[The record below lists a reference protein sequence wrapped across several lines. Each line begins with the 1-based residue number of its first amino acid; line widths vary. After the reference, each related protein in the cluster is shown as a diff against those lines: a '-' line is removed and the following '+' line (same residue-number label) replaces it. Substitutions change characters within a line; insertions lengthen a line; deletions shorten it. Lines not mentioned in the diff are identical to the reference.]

1 VVPLIDLSRRLVA
14 NSESFHAVVQEV
26 LTSGNV
32 LLAQQTEIFEES
44 FASFVGTKYG
54 VAVSSG
60 ASALQLSLAA
70 LGIGEGDEVI
80 VPAMT
85 AVPTASA
92 VCAVGARPVI
102 VDIDDETAAIDFDQ
116 VESAMTERTRAVIVV
131 HLYGRPVANIE
142 RLMNLGVKVV
152 EDCAQSHGATRGLT
166 GSVGAYSFYPTK
178 NLGGIGDGGMIVTD
192 DIEIAERVRRLRV
205 HGQSEQYVH
214 IEVSQ
219 NHRMSEIEAAWLN
232 IVLSQLEDGN
242 QRRRDI
248 AARYQLANPNI
259 RWQASHLN
267 HVYHLAVA
275 LTPNRNDFRQ
285 AMLKH
290 GVATGIHYPL
300 ALTQQPAL
308 QEFVTNACPVAE
320 KWASECVSLP
330 CFPELTDDEVDDVCA
345 ALVEIDQ

>member
-1 VVPLIDLSRRLVA
+1 VVPLIDLSRRLLA

-32 LLAQQTEIFEES
+32 LLARQTEIFEES

>member
-1 VVPLIDLSRRLVA
+1 MVPLIDLSRRLIS
-14 NSESFHAVVQEV
+14 NSDSFQAIVQEI
-26 LTSGNV
+26 LTSGKV
-32 LLAQQTEIFEES
+32 LLDQQTEIFEKS

-116 VESAMTERTRAVIVV
+116 VELAITERTQAVIVV
-131 HLYGRPVANIE
+131 HLYGRPVANID

-178 NLGGIGDGGMIVTD
+178 NLGGIGDGGMVVTD
-192 DIEIAERVRRLRV
+192 DTEIAERVRRLRV
-205 HGQSEQYVH
+205 HGQSEQYMH

-232 IVLSQLEDGN
+232 VVLPQLDRGN
-242 QRRRDI
+242 ERRRKI
-248 AARYQLANPNI
+248 AERYRLANSSI
-259 RWQASHLN
+259 RWQAHDVN
-267 HVYHLAVA
+267 HIYHLAVA
-275 LTPNRNDFRQ
+275 RISDREEFRKR
-285 AMLKH
+285 LVSRGIST
-290 GVATGIHYPL
+290 GVNYPL

-308 QEFVTNACPVAE
+308 QRFVLEACPVAE
-320 KWASECVSLP
+320 RWASECVSLP
-330 CFPELTDDEVDDVCA
+330 CFPELTD
-345 ALVEIDQ
+345 VEIDEVCQGLADQSQ

>member
-1 VVPLIDLSRRLVA
+1 MVPLIDLSRRLLA

-32 LLAQQTEIFEES
+32 LLARQTEIFEES

>member
-1 VVPLIDLSRRLVA
+1 MVPLIDLSRRLLA

-330 CFPELTDDEVDDVCA
+330 CFPELTDDEADDVCA

>member
-1 VVPLIDLSRRLVA
+1 MVPLIDLSRRLLA

-32 LLAQQTEIFEES
+32 LLAQQTEMFEKS
-44 FASFVGTKYG
+44 FSTFAGTKYG

-166 GSVGAYSFYPTK
+166 GTVGAYSFYPTK

-192 DIEIAERVRRLRV
+192 DVEIAERVRRLRV

-232 IVLSQLEDGN
+232 VVLPDLVSGN
-242 QRRRDI
+242 ERRRKI
-248 AARYQLANPNI
+248 AEQYRLANAKI
-259 RWQASHLN
+259 RWQKSEAN

-275 LTPNRNDFRQ
+275 RISDREAFRQ
-285 AMLKH
+285 QLVSRGIST
-290 GVATGIHYPL
+290 GVHYPF

-308 QEFVTNACPVAE
+308 QPFVTGACPVAE
-320 KWASECVSLP
+320 RWASECVSLP
-330 CFPELTDDEVDDVCA
+330 CFPELTDDEIDAVCQ
-345 ALVEIDQ
+345 ALAESSQ

>member
-1 VVPLIDLSRRLVA
+1 
-14 NSESFHAVVQEV
+14 
-26 LTSGNV
+26 
-32 LLAQQTEIFEES
+32 
-44 FASFVGTKYG
+44 
-54 VAVSSG
+54 
-60 ASALQLSLAA
+60 
-70 LGIGEGDEVI
+70 
-80 VPAMT
+80 
-85 AVPTASA
+85 
-92 VCAVGARPVI
+92 
-102 VDIDDETAAIDFDQ
+102 
-116 VESAMTERTRAVIVV
+116 MTERTQAVIAV
-131 HLYGRPVANIE
+131 HLYGRPVD
-142 RLMNLGVKVV
+142 NLDKLTNMGVKIV
-152 EDCAQSHGATRGLT
+152 EDCAQSHGATHGLT
-166 GSVGAYSFYPTK
+166 GSIGAYSFYPTK
-178 NLGGIGDGGMIVTD
+178 NLGGIGDGGMVITD
-192 DIEIAERVRRLRV
+192 DQDVAERLSRLRV

-219 NHRMSEIEAAWLN
+219 NHRISEIEAAWLN
-232 IVLSQLEDGN
+232 IVLSQLEVGN

-275 LTPNRNDFRQ
+275 LTPNRNDFCQ

-345 ALVEIDQ
+345 ALVDIDR

>member
-1 VVPLIDLSRRLVA
+1 MVPLIDLSRRLLA

-32 LLAQQTEIFEES
+32 LLAQQTEMFEKS
-44 FASFVGTKYG
+44 FSTFAGTKYG

-166 GSVGAYSFYPTK
+166 GTVGAYSFYPTK

-192 DIEIAERVRRLRV
+192 DIEIAEVLNEMMKRACDFEKPKVTMTSSTATTTATTTAYRKPMVEVKAKDEVEAFKTEEADRVLV
-205 HGQSEQYVH
+205 EPV
-214 IEVSQ
+214 VVV
-219 NHRMSEIEAAWLN
+219 EAA
-232 IVLSQLEDGN
+232 
-242 QRRRDI
+242 
-248 AARYQLANPNI
+248 YPNLV
-259 RWQASHLN
+259 SN
-267 HVYHLAVA
+267 
-275 LTPNRNDFRQ
+275 NKMNS
-285 AMLKH
+285 LKMTRT
-290 GVATGIHYPL
+290 V
-300 ALTQQPAL
+300 
-308 QEFVTNACPVAE
+308 
-320 KWASECVSLP
+320 
-330 CFPELTDDEVDDVCA
+330 
-345 ALVEIDQ
+345 

>member
-1 VVPLIDLSRRLVA
+1 VVPLIDLSRRLIS
-14 NSESFHAVVQEV
+14 NSDSFHAVVQGI

-32 LLAQQTEIFEES
+32 LLAQQTEMFEES
-44 FASFVGTKYG
+44 FASFAGARYG

-92 VCAVGARPVI
+92 VCAVGA
-102 VDIDDETAAIDFDQ
+102 
-116 VESAMTERTRAVIVV
+116 
-131 HLYGRPVANIE
+131 RPVANIE

-178 NLGGIGDGGMIVTD
+178 NLGGIGDGGMVVTD
-192 DIEIAERVRRLRV
+192 DPDVADRVRRLRV

-232 IVLSQLEDGN
+232 VVLPQLVSGN
-242 QRRRDI
+242 ERRRKI
-248 AARYQLANPNI
+248 AEQYRLANASI
-259 RWQASHLN
+259 RWQKYDAN
-267 HVYHLAVA
+267 HVYHLAA
-275 LTPNRNDFRQ
+275 ARIPDREAFRQ
-285 AMLKH
+285 QLLSRGIST
-290 GVATGIHYPL
+290 GVHYPL

-308 QEFVTNACPVAE
+308 QPFVTGTCPVAE
-320 KWASECVSLP
+320 RWASECVSLP
-330 CFPELTDDEVDDVCA
+330 CFPELTDDEINEVCH
-345 ALVEIDQ
+345 ALAESSQ

>member
-1 VVPLIDLSRRLVA
+1 VVPLIDLSRRLLA

-330 CFPELTDDEVDDVCA
+330 CFPELTDDEADDVCA

>member
-1 VVPLIDLSRRLVA
+1 MVPLIDLSRRLKA
-14 NSESFHAVVQEV
+14 NSDSFQAVVQEI
-26 LTSGNV
+26 LTNGNV
-32 LLAQQTEIFEES
+32 LLAQQTEMFENS
-44 FASFVGTKYG
+44 FSTFAGTKYG

-92 VCAVGARPVI
+92 VCAIGARPVI
-102 VDIDDETAAIDFDQ
+102 VDIDDETAAIDFGQ
-116 VESAMTERTRAVIVV
+116 VELAMTERTRAVIVV

-152 EDCAQSHGATRGLT
+152 EDCAQSHGATLGLA

-178 NLGGIGDGGMIVTD
+178 NLGGIGDGGMVVTD

-232 IVLSQLEDGN
+232 IVLPQLVVGN
-242 QRRRDI
+242 AQRREI
-248 AARYQLANPNI
+248 AQRYQIANPELL
-259 RWQASHLN
+259 WQKYDGN

-275 LTPNRNDFRQ
+275 RVANREAFRQ
-285 AMLKH
+285 QLISRGIST
-290 GVATGIHYPL
+290 GVHYPL

-308 QEFVTNACPVAE
+308 QSFVTGACPVAE
-320 KWASECVSLP
+320 RWASECVSLP
-330 CFPELTDDEVDDVCA
+330 CFPELSDDEISEVCQ
-345 ALVEIDQ
+345 ALAESSQ

>member
-1 VVPLIDLSRRLVA
+1 VVPLIDLSRRLLA

-248 AARYQLANPNI
+248 AARYQLANPSI

>member
-1 VVPLIDLSRRLVA
+1 MVPLIDLSRRLVA

-44 FASFVGTKYG
+44 FASFAGTKYG

>member
-1 VVPLIDLSRRLVA
+1 MVPLIDLSRRMQA
-14 NSESFHAVVQEV
+14 NREAFALAVQQVMA
-26 LTSGNV
+26 SGNV
-32 LLAQQTEIFEES
+32 LLGAQTTQFEKA
-44 FASFVGTKYG
+44 FALFAGTQHG

-60 ASALQLSLAA
+60 AAALQLSLAA
-70 LGIGEGDEVI
+70 LGIGEDDEVI

-92 VCAVGARPVI
+92 VCAVGARPII
-102 VDIDDETAAIDFDQ
+102 VDVDEETAAIDLDL
-116 VESAMTERTRAVIVV
+116 VEAAMTERTRAVIAV
-131 HLYGRPVANIE
+131 HLYGRPVANLD
-142 RLMNLGVKVV
+142 RLMNLGVKVI
-152 EDCAQSHGATRGLT
+152 EDCAQSHGATRGLS
-166 GSVGAYSFYPTK
+166 GSIGAYSFYPTK
-178 NLGGIGDGGMIVTD
+178 NLGGIGDGGMVVTND
-192 DIEIAERVRRLRV
+192 EDVAERVRRLRV

-219 NHRMSEIEAAWLN
+219 NHRISEIEAAWLN

-259 RWQASHLN
+259 RWQASHVN

-275 LTPNRNDFRQ
+275 LTPNRDDFRQ
-285 AMLKH
+285 SMLKH
-290 GVATGIHYPL
+290 GISTGVHYPL

-345 ALVEIDQ
+345 ALVDIDQ

>member
-1 VVPLIDLSRRLVA
+1 VVPLIDLSRRLLA

-44 FASFVGTKYG
+44 FASFAGTKYG

-275 LTPNRNDFRQ
+275 LTPNRNEFRQ

>member
-1 VVPLIDLSRRLVA
+1 MVPLIDLSRRLKANADAFAVA
-14 NSESFHAVVQEV
+14 TQQV
-26 LTSGNV
+26 LDSGTV
-32 LLAQQTEIFEES
+32 LLGSQTDQFEKL
-44 FASFVGTKYG
+44 FASFAGAKYG
-54 VAVSSG
+54 IAVSSG

-70 LGIGEGDEVI
+70 LGIGPGDEVI

-102 VDIDDETAAIDFDQ
+102 VDIDDETAGLDLDFAEQ
-116 VESAMTERTRAVIVV
+116 AMTERTQAVIAV
-131 HLYGRPVANIE
+131 HLYGRPVDN
-142 RLMNLGVKVV
+142 LDKLTKLGVKVV
-152 EDCAQSHGATRGLT
+152 EDCAQSHGATKGLT
-166 GSVGAYSFYPTK
+166 GSIGAYSFYPTK
-178 NLGGIGDGGMIVTD
+178 NLGGIGDGGMVVTD
-192 DIEIAERVRRLRV
+192 DPDVAERLSRLRV

-232 IVLSQLEDGN
+232 IVLTQLEIGN

-248 AARYQLANPNI
+248 VNRYQLANPNI
-259 RWQASHLN
+259 RWQATHSN

-275 LTPNRNDFRQ
+275 LTANRDDFRQ

-290 GVATGIHYPL
+290 DISTGIHYPL

-308 QEFVTNACPVAE
+308 QQFVSHACPVAE

-330 CFPELTDDEVDDVCA
+330 CFPELTDGEVDDVCA
-345 ALVEIDQ
+345 VLVEIDQ